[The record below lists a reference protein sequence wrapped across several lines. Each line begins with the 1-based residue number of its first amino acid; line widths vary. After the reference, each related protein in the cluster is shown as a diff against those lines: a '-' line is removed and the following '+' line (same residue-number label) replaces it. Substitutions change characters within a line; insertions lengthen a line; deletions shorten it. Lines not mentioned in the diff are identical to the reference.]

1 MRRKHRYDEFIVT
14 YLRMLAENGKLTKLI
29 QTQIDTIKKS
39 KKTNHL
45 TRITSNKIRKNKLK
59 KK

>member
-1 MRRKHRYDEFIVT
+1 MRRKHRYDEFIVN

-29 QTQIDTIKKS
+29 QTQIDAIKKR

-45 TRITSNKIRKNKLK
+45 RIRKNKLK

>member
-14 YLRMLAENGKLTKLI
+14 YFRMLAENGKLTKLI
-29 QTQIDTIKKS
+29 QTQIDTIKKR

>member
-14 YLRMLAENGKLTKLI
+14 YLRMLAENDKLTKLI
-29 QTQIDTIKKS
+29 QTQIDTIKKR